1 MMEVTG
7 KRIVI
12 VALGLTFF
20 GGVLLVRLFFIQ
32 VISADY
38 YQSLA
43 ERQHV
48 ASRELAP
55 RRGDIFLHDRKG
67 AVTAATTR
75 SGWLLYADA
84 RKIEDA
90 DETFGRLTEALKGTS
105 FRVDQG
111 RFFAIAEKRN
121 DPFEILIPR
130 IEDEIAQ
137 QIDVNSIPGIGLLA
151 REWRYYPL
159 NEFASHSIGFF
170 GFGSD
175 GKEAG
180 QYGIERFYGA
190 ALEGKQG
197 IQEGSAASG
206 GAFLTIGK
214 NIFLP
219 PQEGD
224 DIMLTIEFEVQQY
237 LEHALD
243 SIGGQFS
250 PEIAGGLIID
260 PHTGKILAMA
270 ARNNFNPNTYASTDN
285 LSYFLNP
292 LTSSIFELG
301 SVFKPLTIAAAL
313 DAGVITPE
321 TTYVDEGFVQI
332 ADVRIS
338 NYDGKGRGRTDI
350 QGILNES
357 LNTGAVFVGKQLGKE
372 KFLDYFERYGLDTK
386 TDVDLPFEAVGDMS
400 NLDTNRD
407 VEFASASFGQGL
419 AVTPIEFV
427 RAVSALANGG
437 FLITPYIVENGVKDT
452 REQKRILSQET
463 SETISRML
471 VTVVDKALLG
481 GGKGPEHY
489 TVAAKTGTA
498 QVPNAGAPGYSSK
511 FFHSFFG
518 YAPAFDPKFLIFLF
532 MKDPKGVQYAS
543 HSLGPSFLEL
553 TKSLLYYYE
562 VPPDR

>member
-1 MMEVTG
+1 MTAMMK

-12 VALGLTFF
+12 VALCLTLFA
-20 GGVLLVRLFFIQ
+20 GVLVAKLFFIQ
-32 VISADY
+32 VLSGDY

-43 ERQHV
+43 QRQQV
-48 ASRELAP
+48 ASRELTP
-55 RRGDIFLHDRKG
+55 RRGDILLHDGKTLI
-67 AVTAATTR
+67 TAATTR

-84 RKIEDA
+84 RKIEDG
-90 DETFGRLTEALKGTS
+90 DETFGQLTEVLRGTL
-105 FRVDQG
+105 FRVDQE
-111 RFFAIAEKRN
+111 RFFAIAEKHD

-130 IEDEIAQ
+130 IEDDIAK
-137 QIDVNSIPGIGLLA
+137 QIDVKNIPGIGLLA

-159 NEFASHSIGFF
+159 NEFASHIIGFF
-170 GFGSD
+170 GFGDD

-180 QYGIERFYGA
+180 QYGIERFYNS
-190 ALEGKQG
+190 ALGGKRG
-197 IQEGSAASG
+197 IQEGNAALG

-224 DIMLTIEFEVQQY
+224 DITLTIEFEVQQY

-243 SIGGQFS
+243 SISGQFS
-250 PEIAGGLIID
+250 PEIVGGLIIN
-260 PHTGKILAMA
+260 PQTGKIFAMA

-292 LTSSIFELG
+292 VISSIFELG

-321 TTYVDEGFVQI
+321 TDYIDEGFVQI

-338 NYDGKGRGRTDI
+338 NYDRKARGKTTI

-357 LNTGAVFVGKQLGKE
+357 LNTGAVFVQKKLGKE

-386 TDVDLPFEAVGDMS
+386 TDIDLPFEAVGDMS
-400 NLDTNRD
+400 NLNTNRD

-437 FLITPYIVENGVKDT
+437 FLITPYIVENGHKPS
-452 REQKRILSQET
+452 EPKRILSQET

-481 GGKGPEHY
+481 GGKGPGHY

-498 QVPNAGAPGYSSK
+498 QIPNAGAPGYSSR

-532 MKDPKGVQYAS
+532 MKDPKGIQYAS

-553 TKSLLYYYE
+553 TRSLLYYYE